1 MTDEEKENG
10 GGRKRVELS
19 ASQLIGG
26 GVATMAA
33 ATAASFIGV
42 YGTVIGAAIMSVI
55 STAGTTL
62 VTHWMQRG
70 GDRARGLAARG
81 TARRRYAGEAS
92 ARDSPAGSG
101 PGAAD
106 GDTPPAAA
114 GQEAPADAEGG
125 DSRAAETQALSLGA
139 SGSTQDT
146 AGEGPKGR
154 REPGRAWR
162 WPSWRTLAVPAALVF
177 VGVMAV
183 VLVFELFTGQSLSD
197 TVHGREGSSAPTVF
211 GGGSA
216 DGQEGSDPAP
226 GPTPTAR
233 EEDGTPAAPTG
244 GVEEQQEQW
253 EQREQRDQPGQEPAE
268 PGGGDGGQTGEET
281 SAPEEDTG
289 ETEEQAPPSP

>member
-1 MTDEEKENG
+1 MTDEENG

-19 ASQLIGG
+19 PVQLIGG

-70 GDRARGLAARG
+70 GARARGLAARG
-81 TARRRYAGEAS
+81 TARRRAAGEAS
-92 ARDSPAGSG
+92 AGDASAGSD

-106 GDTPPAAA
+106 GDTLPAAA
-114 GQEAPADAEGG
+114 GQARQADAEGD
-125 DSRAAETQALSLGA
+125 DSRAAETQALPLAA

-146 AGEGPKGR
+146 AGEGPKDGG
-154 REPGRAWR
+154 EPGRAWR
-162 WPSWRTLAVPAALVF
+162 WPSWRTLAVPAALTF

-183 VLVFELFTGQSLSD
+183 VLAFELFTGQSLSD
-197 TVHGREGSSAPTVF
+197 TVHGREGSSAPTLL

-216 DGQEGSDPAP
+216 DGQEGSEPVP

-233 EEDGTPAAPTG
+233 EEGGSPAAPTG
-244 GVEEQQEQW
+244 GVEGQQEQQEQQ
-253 EQREQRDQPGQEPAE
+253 EQPGEEPAE
-268 PGGGDGGQTGEET
+268 PWTGDGGGQTEEET